1 MSLPNQNKNWPG
13 TQTPSYSYDRNAKP
27 QAPDCDLD
35 SMHQFNDNESAASFG
50 TDSYYEPSFDK
61 WNNVVV
67 NDDRGLHCE
76 ATAGTG
82 QAGDRQFASNSIRR
96 SCRYRIFGQSHRV
109 ICWAKHPRLAACR
122 FRNSSR
128 HDWSAYLDCCRH
140 RYVHEIYCWIY
151 AYHLPYDRC
160 SLAQA
165 DTGTAITFTAATTT
179 TLFAA
184 YSKGIG
190 G

>member
-82 QAGDRQFASNSIRR
+82 QAGDRQFASNSNNIE
-96 SCRYRIFGQSHRV
+96 STGYGKNLGLNVIEYDSSAAFNQPERV
-109 ICWAKHPRLAACR
+109 IVDV
-122 FRNSSR
+122 SR
-128 HDWSAYLDCCRH
+128 A
-140 RYVHEIYCWIY
+140 
-151 AYHLPYDRC
+151 DRGKE
-160 SLAQA
+160 S
-165 DTGTAITFTAATTT
+165 
-179 TLFAA
+179 
-184 YSKGIG
+184 
-190 G
+190 